1 MAAFFTYLLPLLA
14 LPAVQACPTKHQ
26 NTTCG
31 SVSGNKTVNA
41 FQLYPENADFDEK
54 RCLAYFSVLYNAS
67 VATWNPYTSEIKTI
81 ELPGLSF
88 DSELHSSGVRVDPLD
103 RLSIIIDAGSAF
115 DTAGQNI
122 TGDNILVKYDLT
134 EEKVLWQR
142 NLTEVT
148 GGVYGGFQDTAH
160 GPDGTTYALGTFPS
174 SIIRVSPDGSEATA
188 WYLKTPADHTIHG
201 FSGLVAA
208 PDGKSILIAD
218 SSDGQLY
225 RFNLDTTSNATAPTP
240 ARIPLGLASTIGSAL
255 DGASIPSRYK
265 GTVILVSDNVDG
277 TVVLHSADAKW
288 DSAAVIGTVPN
299 AYLAEGGSTTAT
311 VQIGGSV
318 YSVTEWFGDD
328 KVAGTLAGNRTEW
341 PLVDIT
347 ANIDAFLA
355 AHLDQQATVSIR
367 RSAYMS
373 KAVAIMS
380 LPQEKDVKNVSV
392 VRHSNEESPVRSK
405 DSDHETTN
413 GANYTESK
421 RTWKSF
427 FWSTLDVPKEEARF
441 LTKLDLTLISSS
453 ALGVMCRYL
462 DQVNITNAFN
472 SGMKE
477 DLALYGKE
485 LNYANAIWSAAYVFG
500 QIPSNLLLTRVNA
513 PLYIAFL
520 ELSWTVFTFATAG
533 VKDVNQLYV
542 FRFLIF
548 TEKEVEL
555 ARARMPSESLSLT
568 LEVPIFFAFLAQL
581 GQSGGSMIFWV
592 KSYNVTGKPPVFSV
606 AEINIIPLGINIISI
621 VCTLI
626 NSWVSDSLP
635 GSARWPGMVFASVMA
650 IIFPIALAATPVHP
664 PNIGS
669 RWALYYLTALS
680 GTCAGITWTW
690 VNETSRHDPEKRA
703 YTSAL
708 MNAFA
713 YIFTAWVPI
722 FTFPANLQPYI
733 VTGNYIT
740 AGFGACA
747 ALTALL
753 IRHFYNRDLARQKP
767 VGGV

>member
-1 MAAFFTYLLPLLA
+1 
-14 LPAVQACPTKHQ
+14 
-26 NTTCG
+26 
-31 SVSGNKTVNA
+31 
-41 FQLYPENADFDEK
+41 
-54 RCLAYFSVLYNAS
+54 
-67 VATWNPYTSEIKTI
+67 
-81 ELPGLSF
+81 
-88 DSELHSSGVRVDPLD
+88 
-103 RLSIIIDAGSAF
+103 
-115 DTAGQNI
+115 
-122 TGDNILVKYDLT
+122 
-134 EEKVLWQR
+134 
-142 NLTEVT
+142 
-148 GGVYGGFQDTAH
+148 
-160 GPDGTTYALGTFPS
+160 
-174 SIIRVSPDGSEATA
+174 
-188 WYLKTPADHTIHG
+188 
-201 FSGLVAA
+201 
-208 PDGKSILIAD
+208 
-218 SSDGQLY
+218 
-225 RFNLDTTSNATAPTP
+225 
-240 ARIPLGLASTIGSAL
+240 
-255 DGASIPSRYK
+255 
-265 GTVILVSDNVDG
+265 
-277 TVVLHSADAKW
+277 
-288 DSAAVIGTVPN
+288 
-299 AYLAEGGSTTAT
+299 
-311 VQIGGSV
+311 
-318 YSVTEWFGDD
+318 
-328 KVAGTLAGNRTEW
+328 
-341 PLVDIT
+341 
-347 ANIDAFLA
+347 
-355 AHLDQQATVSIR
+355 
-367 RSAYMS
+367 
-373 KAVAIMS
+373 MS

-392 VRHSNEESPVRSK
+392 VRHSNEESPDRSK

-427 FWSTLDVPKEEARF
+427 FWSTLDVPKKEARF

-462 DQVNITNAFN
+462 DRVNITNAFN

-542 FRFLIF
+542 FRFFVGLFEAGHTPAVMYVCSSYYKPHELARRNTLIQVFTSVGPLFSGFLMAAVYAGLDGVSGLPGWRWMYIVCGCISFPCAVWTAFAMPQLPARAKANWIF

-555 ARARMPSESLSLT
+555 ARARMPSEVRPMTGLFKWKDVKRWHTTWHVYLF
-568 LEVPIFFAFLAQL
+568 PIFFAFLAQL

-606 AEINIIPLGINIISI
+606 AEINIIPLGVN
-621 VCTLI
+621 
-626 NSWVSDSLP
+626 
-635 GSARWPGMVFASVMA
+635 
-650 IIFPIALAATPVHP
+650 
-664 PNIGS
+664 
-669 RWALYYLTALS
+669 LTALS

-733 VTGNYIT
+733 VTGNYIN

>member
-1 MAAFFTYLLPLLA
+1 
-14 LPAVQACPTKHQ
+14 
-26 NTTCG
+26 
-31 SVSGNKTVNA
+31 
-41 FQLYPENADFDEK
+41 
-54 RCLAYFSVLYNAS
+54 
-67 VATWNPYTSEIKTI
+67 
-81 ELPGLSF
+81 
-88 DSELHSSGVRVDPLD
+88 
-103 RLSIIIDAGSAF
+103 
-115 DTAGQNI
+115 
-122 TGDNILVKYDLT
+122 
-134 EEKVLWQR
+134 
-142 NLTEVT
+142 
-148 GGVYGGFQDTAH
+148 
-160 GPDGTTYALGTFPS
+160 
-174 SIIRVSPDGSEATA
+174 
-188 WYLKTPADHTIHG
+188 
-201 FSGLVAA
+201 
-208 PDGKSILIAD
+208 
-218 SSDGQLY
+218 
-225 RFNLDTTSNATAPTP
+225 
-240 ARIPLGLASTIGSAL
+240 
-255 DGASIPSRYK
+255 
-265 GTVILVSDNVDG
+265 
-277 TVVLHSADAKW
+277 
-288 DSAAVIGTVPN
+288 
-299 AYLAEGGSTTAT
+299 
-311 VQIGGSV
+311 
-318 YSVTEWFGDD
+318 
-328 KVAGTLAGNRTEW
+328 
-341 PLVDIT
+341 
-347 ANIDAFLA
+347 
-355 AHLDQQATVSIR
+355 
-367 RSAYMS
+367 
-373 KAVAIMS
+373 MS

-392 VRHSNEESPVRSK
+392 VRHSHEKSPVRSK

-555 ARARMPSESLSLT
+555 ARARMPSEVRPMTGLFKWKDIKRWHTTWHVYLF
-568 LEVPIFFAFLAQL
+568 PIFFAFLAQL

-664 PNIGS
+664 SNIGS

-680 GTCAGITWTW
+680 GTCAGITWAW

-767 VGGV
+767 VGRV